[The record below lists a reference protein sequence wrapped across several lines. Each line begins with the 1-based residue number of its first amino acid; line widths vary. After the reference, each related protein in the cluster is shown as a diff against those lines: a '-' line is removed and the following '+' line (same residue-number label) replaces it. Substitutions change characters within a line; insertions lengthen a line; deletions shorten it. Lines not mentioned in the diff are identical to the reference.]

1 MRNEFERNY
10 RSLKKTDDFHR
21 AEIKLNKLELPYQL
35 KLNALNA
42 NEACFLIKDDSTLF
56 NKLEVGNVLEMK
68 YWTAGKT
75 KTIKFL
81 QAKVKNITKRNQR
94 QINGHYLVQLSI

>member
-68 YWTAGKT
+68 YYLGLGKLL
-75 KTIKFL
+75 KPSL
-81 QAKVKNITKRNQR
+81 WQMKVRPMYI
-94 QINGHYLVQLSI
+94 LC